1 MSKIAFV
8 FPGQGS
14 QQVGMGKDLYSNSNL
29 AVELYNKAN
38 EISGLDISE
47 ISFDGPADIL
57 KETQYTQPALFVHSY
72 VLTRLIGDKV
82 KADYAAGHSLGE
94 YTAYAYG
101 EAFDFE
107 TGMKLV
113 TRRGELMKG
122 AGDIQKGT
130 MAALIGM
137 TYEQIYQ
144 ICQLAEDATGGQFC
158 DAANFNCPGQ
168 IIISGAVESVHKAME
183 IAKGDPFNCRIVKEL
198 PVSGAFHSRLMVP
211 IADELRLTIEEADI
225 NASKVPVFT
234 NVEAEPVTE
243 KMLIDQFLYRQLF
256 SPVKW
261 EDTIR
266 NMKNVGVTK
275 YYEIGAGKVL
285 TGLIKK
291 IDPEAELFNIST
303 YEDVMSL

>member
-14 QQVGMGKDLYSNSNL
+14 QQVGMGKDLYDNSDL
-29 AVELYNKAN
+29 ARELYLKAD
-38 EISGLDISE
+38 EVSGLPISE
-47 ISFDGPADIL
+47 ISFNGPSEIL
-57 KETQYTQPALFVHSY
+57 VETQYTQPALYVHSY
-72 VLTRLIGDKV
+72 ILTRLIGDKI

-107 TGMKLV
+107 TGVKLV
-113 TRRGELMKG
+113 IRRGELMKN

-130 MAALIGM
+130 MAALIGL
-137 TYEQIYQ
+137 TYDQIYE
-144 ICQLAEDATGGQFC
+144 ICQKAEDATDGQFC

-168 IIISGAVESVHKAME
+168 IIISGAEEAVHKAME
-183 IAKGDPFNCRIVKEL
+183 IAKGEPYNCRIVKEL
-198 PVSGAFHSRLMVP
+198 NVSGAFHSRLMVP
-211 IADELRLTIEEADI
+211 IADELRLTIDDAGIGE
-225 NASKVPVFT
+225 SKVPVFT

-243 KMLIDQFLYRQLF
+243 KILIEQFLYRQLF

-261 EDTIR
+261 ENCIV

-291 IDPEAELFNIST
+291 IDPDAELHNISSW
-303 YEDVMSL
+303 EDIKSL

>member
-14 QQVGMGKDLYSNSNL
+14 QQVGMGKDLYDNSNL

-47 ISFDGPADIL
+47 ISFNGPADIL

-72 VLTRLIGDKV
+72 VLTRLIGDKL
-82 KADYAAGHSLGE
+82 KADFAAGHSLGE

-107 TGMKLV
+107 NGMKLV

-130 MAALIGM
+130 MAALIGL
-137 TYEQIYQ
+137 TYEQIYE
-144 ICQLAEDATGGQFC
+144 ICQKAEDATDGQFC

-168 IIISGAVESVHKAME
+168 IIISGAVEAVHKAME
-183 IAKGDPFNCRIVKEL
+183 IAKGEPYNCRIVKEL

-211 IADELRLTIEEADI
+211 VADELRVTIENADI
-225 NASKVPVFT
+225 GESKVPVFS
-234 NVEAEPVTE
+234 NVEAEPTTE
-243 KMLIDQFLYRQLF
+243 KILIEQFLYRQLY